1 MNSWGWIF
9 GIALGLAILDW
20 IAVARD
26 NKRREYIFKP
36 ATLVVIWIGA
46 ALLAYQG
53 TTNPRLAR
61 YFLIALIFSL
71 AGDILLLLPKET
83 FFLPGLIAFFL
94 AHVSYIL
101 GLTPTLPPASALS
114 LLIVIAP
121 VSVLFYRR
129 IAAGLRAKQQEEMRL
144 PTAAYTLIL
153 SLMLWSAWATL
164 FRPGW
169 TPTAQSLVIVGAT
182 LFFAS
187 DAMLA
192 WDRFVASS
200 SILNIAIIVTYHLAQ
215 IALAAV
221 IGVR

>member
-1 MNSWGWIF
+1 MRTWIF
-9 GIALGLAILDW
+9 IIALCPAILDW
-20 IAVARD
+20 IAVAQNDR
-26 NKRREYIFKP
+26 RREHIFKP

-53 TTNPRLAR
+53 TAHPRLAR
-61 YFLIALIFSL
+61 YFLLALALSL
-71 AGDILLLLPKET
+71 AGDIFLMLPDEP

-94 AHVSYIL
+94 AHLSYIL
-101 GLTPTLPPASALS
+101 GLTPTLPPAPALS

-121 VSVLFYRR
+121 ISLLFYRR
-129 IAAGLRAKQQEEMRL
+129 IAAGLRARDQDEMLL

-153 SLMLWSAWATL
+153 SLMLWSAWATF

-169 TPTAQSLVIVGAT
+169 TPTGRALVAGGAT

-192 WDRFVASS
+192 WNRFVTSS
-200 SILNIAIIVTYHLAQ
+200 SILNIAVIVAYHLAQ
-215 IALAAV
+215 IALALV

>member
-1 MNSWGWIF
+1 MSTGIF
-9 GIALGLAILDW
+9 GIALGLAIVDW
-20 IAVARD
+20 IAVAQH
-26 NKRREYIFKP
+26 NQRREYIFKP
-36 ATLVVIWIGA
+36 ATLIAIWIGA

-53 TTNPRLAR
+53 TTQPRLAR
-61 YFLIALIFSL
+61 YFLLALIFSL
-71 AGDILLLLPKET
+71 AGDVFLMLPDEP
-83 FFLPGLIAFFL
+83 FFLPGLVAFFL

-101 GLTPTLPPASALS
+101 GLTPTLPPAPALR

-121 VSVLFYRR
+121 LSLLFYQR
-129 IAAGLRAKQQEEMRL
+129 IAAGLRTKQQEEMLL

-153 SLMLWSAWATL
+153 SLMLWAAWATL

-169 TPTAQSLVIVGAT
+169 TPAGRALAITGAT

-192 WDRFVASS
+192 WDRFVHASA
-200 SILNIAIIVTYHLAQ
+200 ILDVAVIITYHLAQ
-215 IALAAV
+215 IALALV